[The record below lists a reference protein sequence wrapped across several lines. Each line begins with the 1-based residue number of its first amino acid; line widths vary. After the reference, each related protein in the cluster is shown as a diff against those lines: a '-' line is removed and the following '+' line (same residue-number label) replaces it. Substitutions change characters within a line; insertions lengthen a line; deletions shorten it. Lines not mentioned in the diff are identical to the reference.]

1 MTNQNNNDSMPR
13 VKLFNEE
20 EVLQKTIN
28 LFWEKGYNNT
38 SIQDLVNHLGIN
50 RGSLY
55 DTFGGKREL
64 FDLAF
69 KKYLKTNN
77 DGLIAFFDK
86 QKLVKKGFL
95 NFYEIPLNAAVCDKG
110 IRGCF
115 AVNTITEMLPEDTV
129 MKELLTKNKAIIESA
144 FLSFLQKGV
153 VSGEI
158 SESKNLKKITSLLY
172 SLLNGL
178 LVTAKIDFNKKELL
192 ETVKTGLLVL
202 D

>member
-1 MTNQNNNDSMPR
+1 MPR

-64 FDLAF
+64 FDKAF
-69 KKYLKTNN
+69 KQYLSTNN
-77 DGLIAFFDK
+77 NSLITFFESQDS
-86 QKLVKKGFL
+86 VKKGFKK
-95 NFYEIPLNAAVCDKG
+95 FYEIPLNAAVTDKG
-110 IRGCF
+110 NRGCF
-115 AVNTITEMLPEDTV
+115 AVNTITEMLPEDKI
-129 MKELLTKNKAIIESA
+129 MQDILIKNRQIIEMA
-144 FLSFLQKGV
+144 FYDFLKKGV
-153 VSGEI
+153 ASGEI
-158 SESKNLKKITSLLY
+158 DVKKDLKKIAGFLY

-178 LVTAKIDFNKKELL
+178 LVTAKINFNKKELL
-192 ETVKTGLLVL
+192 ETIETGLLVL

>member
-1 MTNQNNNDSMPR
+1 MPR
-13 VKLFNEE
+13 IKLFNEN
-20 EVLQKTIN
+20 EVLQKSIH

-64 FDLAF
+64 FDRAF
-69 KKYLKTNN
+69 KQYLSTNN
-77 DGLIAFFDK
+77 NGLITFFES
-86 QKLVKKGFL
+86 QKSVKKGFEK
-95 NFYEIPLNAAVCDKG
+95 FFEIPLTAAVCEKG
-110 IRGCF
+110 VRGCF
-115 AVNTITEMLPEDTV
+115 AVNTITEMLPEDKV
-129 MKELLTKNKAIIESA
+129 MQDVLVKNKAIIETA
-144 FLSFLQKGV
+144 FYNFLKKGV
-153 VSGEI
+153 ASGEI
-158 SESKNLKKITSLLY
+158 DAKKDLKKITSFLY

-178 LVTAKIDFNKKELL
+178 LVTAKINFDKKELL

>member
-1 MTNQNNNDSMPR
+1 MPR

-20 EVLQKTIN
+20 DILQKTIN

-38 SIQDLVNHLGIN
+38 SIQDLVTHLGIN

-64 FDLAF
+64 FDKAF
-69 KKYLKTNN
+69 NKYLKTNN
-77 DGLIAFFDK
+77 DGLIAFFET
-86 QKLVKKGFL
+86 QKSIKKGFQK
-95 NFYEIPLNAAVCDKG
+95 FYEIPINAAVCDKG

-115 AVNTITEMLPEDTV
+115 AVNTITEMLPEDKIMQEV
-129 MKELLTKNKAIIESA
+129 LIKNKAIIETVFYN
-144 FLSFLQKGV
+144 FLKKGTKN
-153 VSGEI
+153 GEI
-158 SESKNLKKITSLLY
+158 DKSKDLKKITSFLY

-178 LVTAKIDFNKKELL
+178 LVTAKINYNKKELL
-192 ETVKTGLLVL
+192 ETVKTGLMIL